1 MTPGKGGVFS
11 LSVAIFAAGA
21 LMLGPPQT
29 ARAEGIIKS
38 FFTSLGHVLQA
49 APPRLPER
57 VPTYAEPSQRIDR
70 IERAITPPTERVDSG
85 PAKAFCVRTCDGHY
99 FPVRAHAGMSTAQ
112 VCRSFCPASQTR
124 LFSGRTIDY
133 AVARDGSRY
142 ANLAT
147 ANAYRR
153 HVVVG
158 CTCNGRDQL
167 GLAHVEAGND
177 PTLRPGDVVA
187 TRAGMVV
194 FIGRKDG
201 AADFKAVV
209 SYSHFSKSYRDQ
221 LAGMR
226 IMPPNPG
233 APPEASIVPLPEQ
246 AYDDNPRSAQS

>member
-21 LMLGPPQT
+21 LTLGPPRT
-29 ARAEGIIKS
+29 ARAEGIIES

-49 APPRLPER
+49 AAPRLPER
-57 VPTYAEPSQRIDR
+57 VPAYAEPSQRIDR

-99 FPVRAHAGMSTAQ
+99 FPVRAHAGMSTA
-112 VCRSFCPASQTR
+112 

-147 ANAYRR
+147 AYAYRW

-158 CTCNGRDQL
+158 CTCNDQL
-167 GLAHVEAGND
+167 V
-177 PTLRPGDVVA
+177 
-187 TRAGMVV
+187 
-194 FIGRKDG
+194 
-201 AADFKAVV
+201 
-209 SYSHFSKSYRDQ
+209 
-221 LAGMR
+221 GMR

-246 AYDDNPRSAQS
+246 AHDDNPRSAQR